1 MTTPM
6 HVNMGIAGHN
16 DTVRLDMPLATQ
28 AVRRPFLKLIQTKNM
43 NSKILLPFYALWVC
57 VNGLLAQSPVWVQ
70 KAHPEGLQVNGAIF
84 SPDGQSVLSGT
95 NCHPAKIRR
104 FNVSD
109 GTMTWDYTVSATLEC
124 MMGVALS
131 SNNQYF
137 ASAEETGH
145 LMLFDYTQNP
155 PTLAQTIDLN
165 TSYAFA
171 VGFAPN
177 TTQVVVG
184 CSNGKLKAYDLPA
197 GTEAWSITAHTN
209 WVTSV
214 DYSPDNSMI
223 ATGGSDNKVK
233 IWNTAGM
240 LLKTLNGHTED
251 ITSVKF
257 TPDNQKLL
265 SSSQD
270 KKLRIWDVNTGNL
283 LQTITVS
290 TNIVNALDISP
301 DGQYAVTAS
310 DTLLRIWSLSD
321 FSQVGSFSTSDWDTP
336 MAVSWSPVN
345 NLIVCGTS
353 NGSVLLFDAASSVGT
368 HDLPDLAAKVYPNPC
383 TNQLTIEWPV
393 NESVIQAF
401 LYDLNGCLLLQK
413 DNLVNQPSIQIQVQN
428 QTPGSILMLK
438 LVSSDGRTYEH
449 LIQKL

>member
-1 MTTPM
+1 
-6 HVNMGIAGHN
+6 
-16 DTVRLDMPLATQ
+16 
-28 AVRRPFLKLIQTKNM
+28 M
-43 NSKILLPFYALWVC
+43 NSKTLLPFFTLLIC
-57 VNGLLAQSPVWVQ
+57 INGLLAQAPTWVQ
-70 KAHPEGLQVNGAIF
+70 KAHPEGLQVNGVIF

-109 GTMTWDYTVSATLEC
+109 ATMTWDYTVSGTLEC

-137 ASAEETGH
+137 ASAEESGH

-155 PTLAQTIDLN
+155 PLLTQTIDLN

-171 VGFAPN
+171 VGFSPN

-184 CSNGKLKAYDLPA
+184 CSNGKLKAYNLPT
-197 GTEAWSITAHTN
+197 GTEAWSIAAHTN
-209 WVTSV
+209 WVTTV
-214 DYSPDNSMI
+214 DYSSDNTMI

-233 IWNTAGM
+233 IWDTAGT

-301 DGQYAVTAS
+301 DGQYAITAS
-310 DTLLRIWSLSD
+310 DTLLRIWSLTD
-321 FSQVGSFSTSDWDTP
+321 FSQVGGFSTSDWGTP

-345 NLIVCGTS
+345 NFIVCGTS
-353 NGSVLLFDAASSVGT
+353 TGSVLLFDSASSVGT
-368 HDLPDLAAKVYPNPC
+368 NDLPGWTTNIFPNPF
-383 TNQLTIEWPV
+383 TNQINIEWPASEKFV
-393 NESVIQAF
+393 RAA
-401 LYDLNGCLLLQK
+401 LYDLNGRLILVQEGLEDASSLQLDLKRLL
-413 DNLVNQPSIQIQVQN
+413 PSSVWV
-428 QTPGSILMLK
+428 LK
-438 LVSSDGRTYEH
+438 LMRQNGRSIER
-449 LIQKL
+449 LIQKQ